1 MKKDQYM
8 KKAQQGF
15 TLIELLIVIAIIG
28 ILAAIAVP
36 SYNTYSQKA
45 KFTEVILATTSTK
58 SAFEICA
65 QFDGVVT
72 SCAAATTAAAAAAAA
87 NAKIATITAA
97 LTSVA
102 PTITATTTAASIGF
116 IGTYLLTGAQ
126 NVNYDTI
133 TWTATC
139 TPATLCN

>member
-72 SCAAATTAAAAAAAA
+72 SCAAATTAAAAA

-126 NVNYDTI
+126 NVTYDTI

>member
-72 SCAAATTAAAAAAAA
+72 SCAAATTAAA

-126 NVNYDTI
+126 NVTYDTI

>member
-72 SCAAATTAAAAAAAA
+72 SCAAATTAAAA

-126 NVNYDTI
+126 NVTYDTI